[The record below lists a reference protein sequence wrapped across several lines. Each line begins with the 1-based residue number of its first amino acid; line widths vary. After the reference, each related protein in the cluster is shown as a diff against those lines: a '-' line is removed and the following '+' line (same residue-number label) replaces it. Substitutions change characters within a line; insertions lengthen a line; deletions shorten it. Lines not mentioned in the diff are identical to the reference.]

1 MIPLYPGYFSA
12 WGMLATEPRRDFV
25 QTALTRADAMTAAR
39 VRELFAGLGS
49 EAEKYFGGQDGVAA
63 AELVFEFAVDLR
75 YFGQEHWVTVAAALE
90 DLSVDGIL
98 HDFHI
103 AHERAYTFRLDDTPV
118 EFVNFRLTA
127 TARVPRPTVKPLNG
141 AGRSEAAA
149 TKGTR
154 SVHFG
159 EDGRHEARIFERDLL
174 PPGFAAAGPLI
185 VEEPSANTIVHPG
198 QGLRVDELGFLHI
211 SAE

>member
-1 MIPLYPGYFSA
+1 MTWLLHEVGNEGLGRDLALYLGP
-12 WGMLATEPRRDFV
+12 M
-25 QTALTRADAMTAAR
+25 MN
-39 VRELFAGLGS
+39 ELFAGLRK
-49 EAEKYFGGQDGVAA
+49 EAEEYFRDHDGATEA
-63 AELVFEFAVDLR
+63 QLDFEFGIDLR
-75 YFGQEHWVTVAAALE
+75 YLGQEHWVTVAAALE
-90 DLSVDGIL
+90 GLSVEFIL
-98 HDFHI
+98 CDFHI

-127 TARVPRPTVKPLNG
+127 TARVPLPTVQPLNG

-149 TKGTR
+149 AKGTR

-174 PPGFAAAGPLI
+174 PAGFEAGGPLI

-198 QGLRVDELGFLHI
+198 QQLRVDELGFLHI
-211 SAE
+211 S